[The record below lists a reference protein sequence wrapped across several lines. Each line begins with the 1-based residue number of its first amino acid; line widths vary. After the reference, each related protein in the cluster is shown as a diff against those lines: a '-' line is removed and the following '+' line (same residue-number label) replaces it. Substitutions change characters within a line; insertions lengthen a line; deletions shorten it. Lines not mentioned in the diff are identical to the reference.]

1 VAYNILTN
9 SLGTQTQT
17 DIGKRE
23 ILIDSADDLASIP
36 ADTAPGSVAYTAD
49 MLTMYMK
56 ANDGA
61 WKRIGGG
68 T

>member
-1 VAYNILTN
+1 MGYNILTN
-9 SLGTQTQT
+9 SAGTETQT

-23 ILIDSADDLASIP
+23 ILIDAAGDLANIP

-49 MLTMYMK
+49 MTLMYMK
-56 ANDGA
+56 ANDGT